1 MTDTQA
7 STYTCPY
14 CRNVSAGAGTT
25 CPTCGGPVDVARR
38 TSSGWTELAAIP
50 DMTKL
55 QLGRST
61 AQILGKLCPA
71 ADIRLA
77 AGEGVF
83 FAAHNLL
90 WQEPAV
96 EVTNLPLSGAWSRKR
111 AGLPVVMLEAHGPG
125 TISFSH
131 DAPGEMLA
139 IPLQPGQSV
148 DVREHQM
155 VVATSGIRYD
165 WYPSG
170 IWFSAR
176 GDGSASTQTG
186 GAGVLKMGLDLAGIG
201 GSGGRDERSDEEI
214 TYHYPVG
221 EEVDRFTAG
230 DAPGAVLIQSGGNA
244 FLRELDEE
252 ESILVK
258 PPALLWKDVTVA
270 MQMHVEFP
278 HAGMKLWKS
287 WGNRYL
293 WLRLFGPGRIAL
305 QSSYD
310 RLEDPGTDFRDS
322 CQYSQQ
328 IW

>member
-1 MTDTQA
+1 MT
-7 STYTCPY
+7 
-14 CRNVSAGAGTT
+14 RV
-25 CPTCGGPVDVARR
+25 
-38 TSSGWTELAAIP
+38 
-50 DMTKL
+50 

-61 AQILGKLCPA
+61 AQIAGKLCPA

-90 WQEPAV
+90 WQEPALQV
-96 EVTNLPLSGAWSRKR
+96 ANMALSGAWKRMR

-125 TISFSH
+125 TVSLSH
-131 DAPGEMLA
+131 DSPGEMLVV
-139 IPLQPGQSV
+139 PLQPGQGV
-148 DVREHQM
+148 DVREHVM
-155 VVATSGIRYD
+155 VAATLGVQYD

-170 IWFSAR
+170 IWFSTR
-176 GDGSASTQTG
+176 GDGSATTQTG
-186 GAGVLKMGLDLAGIG
+186 GAGVFKMGLDLAGIG
-201 GSGGRDERSDEEI
+201 LGDGDAGRDDEI

-230 DAPGAVLIQSGGNA
+230 ETPGAVLIQSGGNA
-244 FLRELDEE
+244 FLRDLAEG

-278 HAGMKLWKS
+278 HAGMKLWRS

-293 WLRLFGPGRIAL
+293 WLRMWGPGRIAL

-322 CQYSQQ
+322 CQFTQQ